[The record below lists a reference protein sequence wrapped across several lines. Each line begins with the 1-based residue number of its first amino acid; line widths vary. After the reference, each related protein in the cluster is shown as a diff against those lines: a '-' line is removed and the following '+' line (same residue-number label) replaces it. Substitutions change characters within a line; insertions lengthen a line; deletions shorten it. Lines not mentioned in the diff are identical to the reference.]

1 MIHDETAVGHGVG
14 RRAGDKNQ
22 NRSSKTKTKMD
33 LVCTMTC
40 LSPTISAASLAPR
53 VCTSKHIVQPTL
65 VLPFSFFSSEETQFI
80 APPTNAIDPKR
91 SSLPYTYAINTEHKH
106 AHKLH
111 RKRYIKGTQGAMH
124 HHTSRSG
131 DNTRREEKKNG
142 LVPSHASP
150 AHPTPPVCCSPHLQN
165 SGVSWCSGACR
176 YTMRNLCCRAASWT
190 ASRYDSAKNMGLRC
204 CPYCFFFVCFVG
216 GRFKGG
222 VNRG

>member
-22 NRSSKTKTKMD
+22 NRSSKTKMKME

-65 VLPFSFFSSEETQFI
+65 VLPFSFFSCEETQFI

-131 DNTRREEKKNG
+131 DNTRREKKKTV
-142 LVPSHASP
+142 LSHPMPAQPSP
-150 AHPTPPVCCSPHLQN
+150 PHPCAVRLTCRIRGCPGAAARAGTP
-165 SGVSWCSGACR
+165 
-176 YTMRNLCCRAASWT
+176 
-190 ASRYDSAKNMGLRC
+190 
-204 CPYCFFFVCFVG
+204 
-216 GRFKGG
+216 
-222 VNRG
+222 